1 MSESHET
8 AVGKILL
15 TDTHAHYDDH
25 AFDADREEILSRKLP
40 EAGIGRVV
48 DIAAAFPSLEET
60 VRLAEKYDYVY
71 ASLGLHPSDV
81 WEILDRL
88 ETGREAELMT
98 DTQFERWQEFQGL
111 SEKRRRESEAVLAGE
126 AEGSEKGLMF
136 HGYLFQGRERDL
148 LDHVL
153 MILLTNAQHPK
164 VVAIGEIGLDYHWHQ
179 EDLPRQKAWFAAQ
192 ILAAKALSLPVVIH
206 SRDAAQ
212 DTLELL
218 EGYYPKRLEADRIKT
233 ECPDADRAFDPV
245 CGVMHCYSY
254 KWEMALD
261 YVKMGFLIGIG
272 GSSTYGRAK
281 HKKGKLYQVIREVP
295 LESMVLETDAP
306 YQTPES
312 HRGERNDSSLLYE
325 VAEYI
330 AEIKGCTTEEVVAV
344 TRDNAFRLYPK
355 MK

>member
-1 MSESHET
+1 MSESHEM
-8 AVGKILL
+8 AGEKILL

-25 AFDADREEILSRKLP
+25 AFDADREEMLLKKLP

-60 VRLAEKYDYVY
+60 VCLAEKYDYIY
-71 ASLGLHPSDV
+71 ASLGLHPSDMRDLTDAV
-81 WEILDRL
+81 R
-88 ETGREAELMT
+88 AEDLSSLMT
-98 DTQFERWQEFQGL
+98 KTQYESWL
-111 SEKRRRESEAVLAGE
+111 SFLNLPESERRKPEVILGKPAEERADGLWFYDYLFTEREREIFDHTLGILLAG
-126 AEGSEKGLMF
+126 AS
-136 HGYLFQGRERDL
+136 
-148 LDHVL
+148 
-153 MILLTNAQHPK
+153 HPK

-179 EDLPRQKAWFAAQ
+179 DNPAQQKAWFAAQ
-192 ILAAKALSLPVVIH
+192 VLAAKEAGLPLVIH

-212 DTLELL
+212 DTFELL
-218 EGYYPKRLEADRIKT
+218 QGMKRDIFQA
-233 ECPDADRAFDPV
+233 PDTV
-245 CGVMHCYSY
+245 GVMHCYSY

-261 YVKMGFLIGIG
+261 YVKMGYLIGIG

-295 LESMVLETDAP
+295 LESIVLETDAP

-344 TRDNAFRLYPK
+344 TRDNAARLYPK